1 MGMSIRLRRVDA
13 SEVERGVEHLERGFA
28 ATLKNRKWESETQ
41 AGVLVDLGESWQF
54 VNGALADG
62 DQHPVSGPE
71 ALPVFGGAYLASVG
85 APQDA
90 IIVLR
95 PEEANSAY
103 EFLDG
108 MDFSA
113 LLQRESERAKS
124 RFGAGIP
131 EWLMNDLLGKLDR
144 LRTFY
149 GTAAAEGQYVVKRVY
164 AS

>member
-1 MGMSIRLRRVDA
+1 MGMSIRLRRVDT
-13 SEVERGVEHLERGFA
+13 SEVERGVEQLERGFA
-28 ATLKNRKWESETQ
+28 ATLKNRKWQSETD

-54 VNGALADG
+54 INSALADG

-85 APQDA
+85 EPQDA
-90 IIVLR
+90 IIVLQ
-95 PEEANSAY
+95 PDEVNSAF

-108 MDFSA
+108 MDFAA

-131 EWLMNDLLGKLDR
+131 EWLMDSLLDKLKR

-149 GTAAAEGQYVVKRVY
+149 GTAAAEGQCVVKRIY
-164 AS
+164 